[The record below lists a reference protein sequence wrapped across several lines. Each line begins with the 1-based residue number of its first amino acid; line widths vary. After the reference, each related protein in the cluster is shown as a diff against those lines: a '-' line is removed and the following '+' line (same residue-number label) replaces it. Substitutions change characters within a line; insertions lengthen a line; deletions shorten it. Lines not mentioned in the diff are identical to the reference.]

1 MGSRY
6 GDVGVDVHKKGIEA
20 FKDSIK
26 GLYKHSFCD
35 IHSDPDMPGYG
46 FVHHADGAGSKPVQ
60 NYLNWKETGDINCFR
75 GIAQDTLSMNIGDA
89 LCVGIP
95 TSGSFV
101 DYVAINGT
109 KAPKKEILRI
119 LSDEFGELFE
129 MLNSYGIDNIEKKRP
144 IIFAGGE
151 TADLPDQL
159 NTLDVSG
166 AIDARYKLDSVI
178 TGEDIKPGDL
188 IVGLSS
194 GGQAAYEKAP
204 AGEIMCNGLT
214 LARHC
219 LMMPWYGYKYPEI
232 EGKEGYWGPFAVR
245 DKPKGIGGTVGE
257 ALTRPTRIFAP
268 VFKDLIEEFGNRIHG
283 IVFNTGGGQTKCLR
297 IGRNIRYIKD
307 ALPEPPEIFKLV
319 QKYGEVPWEEMYEV
333 FNMGVGSDVI
343 VDPEIAFD
351 APKYVSD
358 VFGIEAEMVG
368 VCRRT
373 RGGNKVN
380 IRSHDGEFFEYR
392 AAA

>member
-6 GDVGVDVHKKGIEA
+6 GELGVDVHKKGIEA
-20 FKDSIK
+20 FKDVTK

-35 IHSDPDMPGYG
+35 IHPDPDMPGYG
-46 FVHHADGAGSKPVQ
+46 FVHHSDGAGSKPVQ

-119 LSDEFGELFE
+119 LSDEFGELFG
-129 MLNSYGIDNIEKKRP
+129 MLNKYDINIK
-144 IIFAGGE
+144 FAGGE

-159 NTLDVSG
+159 KTLDVSG
-166 AIDARYKLDSVI
+166 AIHTRYRLDGVI
-178 TGEDIKPGDL
+178 TGEDIKPGDA

-219 LMMPWYGYKYPEI
+219 LMIPLYDQNYPEI
-232 EGKEGYWGPFAVR
+232 RGKKGYWGPFSVR
-245 DKPKGIGGTVGE
+245 DSPEGIGGTVGE

-268 VFKDLIEEFGNRIHG
+268 VFKGLMKEFGDRVHG

-297 IGRNIRYIKD
+297 VGNGIRYVKD
-307 ALPEPPEIFKLV
+307 FLPDAPEIFKLI
-319 QKYGEVPWEEMYEV
+319 QKYGEVPWKEMYQD
-333 FNMGVGSDVI
+333 FNMGVGADVI
-343 VDPEIAFD
+343 VDRDFYDLVIDFSKDE
-351 APKYVSD
+351 
-358 VFGIEAEMVG
+358 FGIDAFVTG
-368 VCRRT
+368 TCRRA
-373 RGGNKVN
+373 RGENKLTVT
-380 IRSHDGEFFEYR
+380 SPHGTFEY
-392 AAA
+392 AKSH